1 MPKRWTPPPAA
12 PSKPRMDCTLQ
23 EHLANLKDNE
33 KPKNAALA
41 EWEKRNS
48 GDGDAEGPV
57 LSAAQRA
64 APAGPSMAKKKKKD
78 KKDKKKDKSKKKVKK
93 DKAKKEKK
101 KGKKKKKKK
110 SSSSSSSS
118 SDSSSDSSGS
128 SDEDGA
134 AKKKKKFEQAAKNS
148 AQGWQISRFLKA
160 GDSDDS

>member
-23 EHLANLKDNE
+23 EHLANLKEQE

-41 EWEKRNS
+41 DWEKRNS

-64 APAGPSMAKKKKKD
+64 APAGPTASKKKKKD
-78 KKDKKKDKSKKKVKK
+78 KKEKKKDKGKKKTKK
-93 DKAKKEKK
+93 DKTKKEKT

-110 SSSSSSSS
+110 KGSSSSSSGSS
-118 SDSSSDSSGS
+118 SDSSSSSSG
-128 SDEDGA
+128 EDA
-134 AKKKKKFEQAAKNS
+134 TKKKRKFEQAAKNS
-148 AQGWQISRFLKA
+148 AQGWQISRFLK
-160 GDSDDS
+160 